1 MKSMTGFG
9 RASADLTG
17 GQVVVE
23 VRTVNHRSLDIKL
36 RSRELD
42 GVTENALVAAIRASL
57 KRGSVAVN
65 VEVTSKQAGSFDQ
78 SWYEEVARSVQ
89 CLGETLG
96 IATKPDL
103 ATIAA
108 FAAHH
113 RESHDR
119 SASPRTRLSWEQISS
134 VVDRALLLLEE
145 SRAREGASLREDLTK
160 RLAHLSEIA
169 DELGQRTAGTAQ
181 RASAKLSARV
191 AALLADVTVDSQR
204 LAQEVAFIADRA
216 DVTEEL
222 VRLRAH
228 LEHFKGL
235 IDGTSPESADG
246 VGRRMDFWLQEIGRE
261 FNTLASK
268 SQDADLSVLIVDAK
282 AELEKIREQAQNI
295 E

>member
-1 MKSMTGFG
+1 
-9 RASADLTG
+9 
-17 GQVVVE
+17 
-23 VRTVNHRSLDIKL
+23 LDIKL

-42 GVTENALVAAIRASL
+42 GVTENALVAAVRASL

-65 VEVTSKQAGSFDQ
+65 VEFASKQASSFDQ
-78 SWYEEVARSVQ
+78 AWFEEVARSVQ
-89 CLGETLG
+89 ALGESLG
-96 IATKPDL
+96 LSTKPDL

-108 FAAHH
+108 FAAHQ

-119 SASPRTRLSWEQISS
+119 GSSPRARVSWDQLSG
-134 VVDRALLLLEE
+134 VVDRALSFLEE
-145 SRAREGASLREDLTK
+145 SRAREGSSLREDLSK
-160 RLAHLSEIA
+160 RLAHLGEIA
-169 DELGQRTAGTAQ
+169 EELGQRTAGSSQ
-181 RASAKLSARV
+181 RASTKLGARV
-191 AALLADVTVDSQR
+191 AALLGDVAIDSQR

-228 LEHFKGL
+228 LHHFKGL
-235 IDGTSPESADG
+235 VDGTSPESADG